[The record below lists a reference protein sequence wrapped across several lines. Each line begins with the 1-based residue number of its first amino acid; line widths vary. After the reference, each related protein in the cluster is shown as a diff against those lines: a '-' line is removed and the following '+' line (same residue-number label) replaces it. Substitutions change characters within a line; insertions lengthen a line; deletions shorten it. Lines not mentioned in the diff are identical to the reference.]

1 MRTYFKK
8 GDKLT
13 VIIIIKK
20 CNAKV
25 NVAPIKNKYID
36 LKCNNVFEPLIIK
49 DDEVINWIL

>member
-20 CNAKV
+20 CNAVFIKV
-25 NVAPIKNKYID
+25 ETKTAGCADLLFLIVQKYGRIVRTGN
-36 LKCNNVFEPLIIK
+36 LTI
-49 DDEVINWIL
+49 